1 MNHKRLR
8 IILTATAIGILFW
21 AGVTLRD
28 PYQTTIVVPLSI
40 GDIPEG
46 FAVETPIPHTLTLR
60 VRGDGWRLALMSLG
74 TSFRAE
80 IPYPSLRPRRRVIT
94 IAELN
99 ERLTLPNGIQI
110 LDMNPDSIYVGLGRQ
125 VQKKV
130 PVVLDCTVSFRKDF
144 GQVGKPRLE
153 PDSVTIAGAES
164 VLRTIDAWHTAPV
177 VLENLKAP
185 VDMKVPFEDTV
196 SYLVTPNPPSVR
208 VQIAVEPFAETSF
221 SGLPVDV
228 DSVPTALEVI
238 LIPPRVDIIVRGGIK
253 QLQTL
258 GSNDFRAVVKYGI
271 IETDTTG
278 LVVPDILSPPG
289 LQIVS
294 EKPDRLH
301 YIVRRR
307 L

>member
-8 IILTATAIGILFW
+8 IILTTTAFGILFW

-28 PYQTTIVVPLSI
+28 QYQSTIAVPLSVT
-40 GDIPEG
+40 DIPEG
-46 FAVETPIPHTLTLR
+46 YAVETPIPHSLMLR

-74 TSFRAE
+74 GSFRAE
-80 IPYPSLRPRRRVIT
+80 IPYPSLRPRRPVIT
-94 IAELN
+94 IAELT

-110 LDMNPDSIYVGLGRQ
+110 LDVNPDSIYVRLARMA
-125 VQKKV
+125 QKKV
-130 PVVLDCTVSFRKDF
+130 PVVLDCTLSFRKDF
-144 GQVGKPRLE
+144 GQVGKPRLD

-164 VLRTIDAWHTAPV
+164 VIRTIDAWHTTRV

-185 VDMKVPFEDTV
+185 VDMKIPLEDTLP
-196 SYLVTPNPPSVR
+196 YLVTPSPSSIR
-208 VQIAVEPFAETSF
+208 VQIAIEPFAETSF
-221 SGLPVDV
+221 SGLSVEV
-228 DSVPTALEVI
+228 DSVPAALEVI
-238 LIPPRVDIIVRGGIK
+238 LIPPRIDVIVRGGIR
-253 QLQTL
+253 QLQSV
-258 GSNDFRAVVKYGI
+258 GSNDFRASVKYAV
-271 IETDTTG
+271 IEADTTG